1 MQTARVAW
9 PFSAVDRVL
18 IPGPSFHGGGNLV
31 VAARSVWV
39 FDDLQSSLMRLP
51 IAAFRS

>member
-1 MQTARVAW
+1 MPARRWGVRRRPA
-9 PFSAVDRVL
+9 
-18 IPGPSFHGGGNLV
+18 GGGNLV
-31 VAARSVWV
+31 VAARSVRV